1 MENDECVNQP
11 IAKRPEAREKGLKK
25 LHSHSEV
32 KHSQSEI
39 EVNRFLYH
47 LLWAEVCALLD
58 ITTRQLVL
66 RGH

>member
-1 MENDECVNQP
+1 MCKSAHCKETRG
-11 IAKRPEAREKGLKK
+11 KREGTEKK

-39 EVNRFLYH
+39 EVNRCFYH
-47 LLWAEVCALLD
+47 LLWVEVCALLD